1 MVKLARETLKGI
13 EFFHSSIICRND
25 IKDIDGKINETNSYL
40 KNYCEQQ
47 NFGFIINNNINKA
60 DLAAK
65 SLHIKERGSSKL
77 AKNII

>member
-1 MVKLARETLKGI
+1 MERLMKLIVIWKIIVSSKTL
-13 EFFHSSIICRND
+13 
-25 IKDIDGKINETNSYL
+25 
-40 KNYCEQQ
+40 
-47 NFGFIINNNINKA
+47 IINNNINKA

>member
-1 MVKLARETLKGI
+1 M
-13 EFFHSSIICRND
+13 
-25 IKDIDGKINETNSYL
+25 KDIDGKINETNSNL
-40 KNYCEQQ
+40 ENYCEQQ